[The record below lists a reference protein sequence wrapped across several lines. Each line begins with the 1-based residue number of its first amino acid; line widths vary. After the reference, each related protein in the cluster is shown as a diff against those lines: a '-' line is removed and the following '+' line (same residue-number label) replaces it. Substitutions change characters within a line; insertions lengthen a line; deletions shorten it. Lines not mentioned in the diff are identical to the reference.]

1 MASFEANPEA
11 LARRGDEMRWV
22 NRTVRRREHILFGS
36 LPILLLV
43 LVYLLM
49 AAERHAANPM
59 DKILPLPAGMAQA
72 MAALLLERDQ
82 LTGQVLFWADTLA
95 SLQRLGLGL
104 GIATASALL
113 IGLVLG
119 VLPPVRATLGPLV
132 TAIAVIPPIA
142 LLPILFIAL
151 GLGETA
157 KVALIVIGIAPVM
170 VRDLAAYVAGLPREQ
185 IIKAQTL
192 GAGSW
197 QIMIRVALPQAM
209 PRLIH
214 AVRLSLGPAWVFLI
228 SAEAIA
234 SDVGLGYRIFL
245 VRRYLSMDVII
256 PYVAWIAVLAI
267 VMDVALIF
275 LSRRL
280 FPWAH
285 GAGH

>member
-1 MASFEANPEA
+1 
-11 LARRGDEMRWV
+11 MRWV
-22 NRTVRRREHILFGS
+22 NLHLSRGQRILLGL
-36 LPILLLV
+36 LPIALLLLV
-43 LVYLLM
+43 YLVM
-49 AAERHAANPM
+49 AAQRHADNPL
-59 DKILPLPAGMAQA
+59 DRILPLPDAMIRA
-72 MAALLLERDQ
+72 MAALMFEPDQ
-82 LTGQVLFWADTLA
+82 LTGQFTFWVDTLA

-104 GIATASALL
+104 GIATLTALVV
-113 IGLVLG
+113 GLVLG
-119 VLPPVRATLGPLV
+119 VLPPVRATFGPLV
-132 TAIAVIPPIA
+132 TGIAVIPPIA

-157 KVALIVIGIAPVM
+157 KVALIVIGVAPVM
-170 VRDLAAYVAGLPREQ
+170 VRDIAAHVGALPTEQ
-185 IIKAQTL
+185 LVKAQTL
-192 GAGSW
+192 GASSW

-214 AVRLSLGPAWVFLI
+214 AVRMALGPAWVFLI

-256 PYVAWIAVLAI
+256 PYVAWIALLAI
-267 VMDVALIF
+267 VMDMVLTWTSKRA
-275 LSRRL
+275 

>member
-1 MASFEANPEA
+1 
-11 LARRGDEMRWV
+11 MRWV
-22 NRTVRRREHILFGS
+22 NRQMRRSDRILLGS

-43 LVYLLM
+43 LLYLFL
-49 AAERHAANPM
+49 AAQRHALNPM
-59 DKILPLPAGMAQA
+59 DKILPLPSGMAEA
-72 MAALLLERDQ
+72 MSALLFQPDQ
-82 LTGQVLFWADTLA
+82 LTGQLTFWADTLA

-104 GIATASALL
+104 GIATLAALL
-113 IGLVLG
+113 VGLVLG
-119 VLPPVRATLGPLV
+119 VLPPVRATFGPLV
-132 TAIAVIPPIA
+132 TGIAVIPPIA

-170 VRDLAAYVAGLPREQ
+170 VRDIIAHVVALPREQ
-185 IIKAQTL
+185 IVKAQTL
-192 GAGSW
+192 GASSW

-209 PRLIH
+209 PRLLH
-214 AVRLSLGPAWVFLI
+214 AVRLALGPAWVFLI

-245 VRRYLSMDVII
+245 VRRYLAMDVII

-267 VMDVALIF
+267 VIDAALTVA
-275 LSRRL
+275 SRRA

-285 GAGH
+285 GASH

>member
-1 MASFEANPEA
+1 
-11 LARRGDEMRWV
+11 MRWV
-22 NRTVRRREHILFGS
+22 NRQPRRGDRLLLGA

-43 LVYLLM
+43 VLYLFL
-49 AAERHAANPM
+49 AAHLHALNPA
-59 DKILPLPAGMAQA
+59 DKILPLPSA
-72 MAALLLERDQ
+72 MASGLSALLFTPDPLSGQ
-82 LTGQVLFWADTLA
+82 LVFWSDTLA
-95 SLQRLGLGL
+95 SLQRLGIGL
-104 GIATASALL
+104 GISTLVAL
-113 IGLVLG
+113 IVGLVLG

-132 TAIAVIPPIA
+132 TGIAVIPPIA

-157 KVALIVIGIAPVM
+157 KIALIVIGISPVM
-170 VRDLAAYVAGLPREQ
+170 VRDIAAHVGALPREQ

-192 GAGSW
+192 GANSW
-197 QIMIRVALPQAM
+197 QIMIRIALPQAM
-209 PRLIH
+209 PRLLQ

-256 PYVAWIAVLAI
+256 PYVAWIALLAI
-267 VMDVALIF
+267 VMDLALTY
-275 LSRRL
+275 LSERF

-285 GAGH
+285 GANH

>member
-1 MASFEANPEA
+1 
-11 LARRGDEMRWV
+11 MRWV
-22 NRTVRRREHILFGS
+22 NRHVRRNDGVLLGA
-36 LPILLLV
+36 LPILALV
-43 LVYLLM
+43 LIYLFV
-49 AAERHAANPM
+49 AAQRHAANPM
-59 DKILPLPAGMAQA
+59 DKILPLPAGMASA
-72 MAALLLERDQ
+72 MSSLLFEVDPLS
-82 LTGQVLFWADTLA
+82 GQYLFWADTLA

-104 GIATASALL
+104 GIATAMALL
-113 IGLVLG
+113 VGLVLG
-119 VLPPVRATLGPLV
+119 VLPPLRATIGPLV
-132 TAIAVIPPIA
+132 TGIAVIPPIA

-170 VRDLAAYVAGLPREQ
+170 VRDIASHVGDLPREQ
-185 IIKAQTL
+185 IVKALTL
-192 GAGSW
+192 GASSW

-214 AVRLSLGPAWVFLI
+214 AVRLALGPAWVFLI

-256 PYVAWIAVLAI
+256 PYVAWIALLAI
-267 VMDVALIF
+267 VMDVALAR
-275 LSRRL
+275 LSRRA

-285 GAGH
+285 GAGR

>member
-1 MASFEANPEA
+1 
-11 LARRGDEMRWV
+11 MRWV
-22 NRTVRRREHILFGS
+22 NRHVRRNNSILLGA

-43 LVYLLM
+43 LLYLFL
-49 AAERHAANPM
+49 AAQRHAANPM
-59 DKILPLPAGMAQA
+59 DKILPLPNSMAQG
-72 MAALLLERDQ
+72 MAALMFQADQ
-82 LTGQVLFWADTLA
+82 LSGQFVFWADSMA

-104 GIATASALL
+104 GIATFTALVV
-113 IGLVLG
+113 GLVLG
-119 VLPPVRATLGPLV
+119 VLPPVRATFGPLV
-132 TAIAVIPPIA
+132 TGIAVIPPIA

-170 VRDLAAYVAGLPREQ
+170 VRDIAAHVAALPTEQ

-192 GAGSW
+192 GASSW

-209 PRLIH
+209 PRLIQT
-214 AVRLSLGPAWVFLI
+214 VRLSLGPAWVFLI

-234 SDVGLGYRIFL
+234 SDIGLGYRIFL

-256 PYVAWIAVLAI
+256 PYVAWIALLAI
-267 VMDVALIF
+267 IMDVALAK
-275 LSRRL
+275 LSKRA

-285 GAGH
+285 GANH